1 MKADDQNNANN
12 LTDCCVRDKVHSLNL
27 VGKMTRLK
35 FNVTD
40 ELMKDILAEA
50 NFIWPGHGMIAVRR
64 LVRDS
69 LKRLWRYCGG
79 KGTARR

>member
-1 MKADDQNNANN
+1 MLALNV
-12 LTDCCVRDKVHSLNL
+12 LTYCCLRDKVHNPNL
-27 VGKMTRLK
+27 VGKMARLK

-50 NFIWPGHGMIAVRR
+50 DRSWPKQGMVAVRR

-69 LKRLWRYCGG
+69 LRRLWRYCGG